1 MKKLLFV
8 LLFIPLISFGQE
20 EKTINL
26 NVKKGKVDD
35 TGVTYL
41 GNGKYSMKTA
51 ALLYASSRSITK
63 KVIKQVVDFA
73 NNLDANYKILNNS
86 VSKGGGK
93 KRGVSI
99 FELRTKLGN
108 NLIINKEEAKKEIIS
123 LKEFLDLGIITQDE
137 FNKKAVYLKKIL
149 LGN

>member
-1 MKKLLFV
+1 MKKLLFI
-8 LLFIPLISFGQE
+8 LLFIPLICFGQE

-26 NVKKGKVDD
+26 NVKKGKLEDI
-35 TGVTYL
+35 GVSYL

-86 VSKGGGK
+86 VSKGGGN

-99 FELRTKLGN
+99 FVLRTKLGN